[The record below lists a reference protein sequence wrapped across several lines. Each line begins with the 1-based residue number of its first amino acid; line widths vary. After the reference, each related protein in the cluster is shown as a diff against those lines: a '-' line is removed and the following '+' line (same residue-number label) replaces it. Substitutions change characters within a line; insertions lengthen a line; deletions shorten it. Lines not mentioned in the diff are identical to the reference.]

1 MKVLTICSAGAVR
14 SVAMAHRLKHD
25 YGIDAVPLGRDTNS
39 PETIEKLS
47 EWADRII
54 VMQPRYADGVPMKY
68 VHKLVP
74 AHLTDVGPDVWLNP
88 LHPELQKVITSMA
101 FSLYRSNIIKKG

>member
-1 MKVLTICSAGAVR
+1 MKVLTMCSAGVVR

-25 YGIDAVPLGRDTNS
+25 YGIDAVPLGHDTNS

-54 VMQPRYADGVPMKY
+54 VMQPRYADGIPKQFR
-68 VHKLVP
+68 HKLVP
-74 AHLTDVGPDVWLNP
+74 THMTDVGPDVWLNP
-88 LHPELQKVITSMA
+88 LAPGLQTIIMKMA
-101 FSLYRSNIIKKG
+101 FELYNAEIIKKG